1 MFGPQNNFLA
11 TILTISYL
19 LNHSKQNSIA
29 TTSKENENKL
39 EGKKNA
45 NSKQVKFLTFLRIL
59 THCKPL
65 FVIALGQKKLITFNR

>member
-1 MFGPQNNFLA
+1 MPRVTMFCPQNNFLA

-39 EGKKNA
+39 EGKKM
-45 NSKQVKFLTFLRIL
+45 QI
-59 THCKPL
+59 P
-65 FVIALGQKKLITFNR
+65 NR